1 MRKMT
6 ADEKEIR
13 RWAAARNAHPVEHA
27 PYTPDGQPAQ
37 LGFVFGN
44 PPEATDNL
52 QPIPWE
58 RFFAVFRLIGLVLV
72 YDGDSQ
78 YELVQVEH
86 NHSARFEGKPL
97 QA

>member
-1 MRKMT
+1 MRKTT

-27 PYTPDGQPAQ
+27 PFVPDGEPAQ
-37 LGFVFGN
+37 LGFVFGH
-44 PPEATDNL
+44 PPQADASL

-58 RFFAVFRLIGLVLV
+58 RFFAVFRLMGLVLA
-72 YDGDSQ
+72 YGGDDQ
-78 YELVQVEH
+78 YELLRVEEH
-86 NHSARFEGKPL
+86 HFGSYDGKPL